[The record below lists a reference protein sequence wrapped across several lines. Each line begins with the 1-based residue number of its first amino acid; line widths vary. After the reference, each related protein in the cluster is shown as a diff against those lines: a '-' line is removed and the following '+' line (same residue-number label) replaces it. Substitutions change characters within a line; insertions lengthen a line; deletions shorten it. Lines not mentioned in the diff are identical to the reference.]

1 MNNKHYWMRAIV
13 CCLLL
18 FLAAGMVTPASGQVG
33 GAQVGV
39 FQTFVGKPGARL
51 EIPVEVKNVENCY
64 AFDLEL
70 RYDPQVLSVEDADP
84 MRDGVQP
91 ALGTFLDAGMVLYNT
106 VDVENGIIRFVMSQI
121 NPSEPKSGSGVLL
134 VLYVSGLKEGESVLE
149 LTKADLA
156 TREGQLIPAEL
167 VSGSVQISANAA
179 ESTGTAVPV
188 QDPTGIMMIPTLA
201 PTNKPTIVLTKAPA
215 TPTSPQATA
224 VKEQPQPTQ
233 ALAENQNITE
243 VQKSA
248 LPTFVWGLAGA
259 LVIVGGAGL
268 IARRMK
274 KSKDDE
280 NEEEGSR

>member
-1 MNNKHYWMRAIV
+1 MNNYRYWMRVVV
-13 CCLLL
+13 CCMLV
-18 FLAAGMVTPASGQVG
+18 FLAAGMVNPASGQASG
-33 GAQVGV
+33 TQVGV
-39 FQTFVGKPGARL
+39 FQTYSVKPETRL
-51 EIPVEVKNVENCY
+51 EIAIEIKNVENCY

-70 RYDPQVLSVEDADP
+70 RYDPQILGIEDADP
-84 MRDGVQP
+84 VRDGIQP

-106 VDVENGIIRFVMSQI
+106 VDAENGVIRFVMSQI

-134 VLYVSGLKEGESVLE
+134 VLYARGLKEGVSALE
-149 LTKADLA
+149 ITKGDLA
-156 TREGQLIPAEL
+156 TREGQIIPAEL
-167 VSGSVQISANAA
+167 VSGSLEISANAA
-179 ESTGTAVPV
+179 ESAATAVPV
-188 QDPTGIMMIPTLA
+188 QDPTGIMMIPTLG
-201 PTNKPTIVLTKAPA
+201 PTDTPTPVPTKALA

-268 IARRMK
+268 IARRVK

>member
-215 TPTSPQATA
+215 TPTSVPAAVSVEETQPPQTG
-224 VKEQPQPTQ
+224 VEE
-233 ALAENQNITE
+233 ENVSDAQETRKPI
-243 VQKSA
+243 VI
-248 LPTFVWGLAGA
+248 WGLAGA
-259 LVIVGGAGL
+259 LVIAGAAGL
-268 IARRMK
+268 VARRMK
-274 KSKDDE
+274 KSKVLT
-280 NEEEGSR
+280 NEEEK

>member
-18 FLAAGMVTPASGQVG
+18 FLAAGMVTPASGQAG

-106 VDVENGIIRFVMSQI
+106 VDAENGIIRFVMSQI

-156 TREGQLIPAEL
+156 TREGQLIAAEL

-179 ESTGTAVPV
+179 ESIGTAVPV
-188 QDPTGIMMIPTLA
+188 QDPTGIMMIPTLG
-201 PTNKPTIVLTKAPA
+201 PTNTPTIVPTKAPA
-215 TPTSPQATA
+215 TPTSVPAAVSVEETQPPQTG
-224 VKEQPQPTQ
+224 VEE
-233 ALAENQNITE
+233 ENVSDAQETRKPI
-243 VQKSA
+243 VI
-248 LPTFVWGLAGA
+248 WGLAGA
-259 LVIVGGAGL
+259 LVIAGAAGL
-268 IARRMK
+268 VARRMK
-274 KSKDDE
+274 KSKVLT
-280 NEEEGSR
+280 NEEEK